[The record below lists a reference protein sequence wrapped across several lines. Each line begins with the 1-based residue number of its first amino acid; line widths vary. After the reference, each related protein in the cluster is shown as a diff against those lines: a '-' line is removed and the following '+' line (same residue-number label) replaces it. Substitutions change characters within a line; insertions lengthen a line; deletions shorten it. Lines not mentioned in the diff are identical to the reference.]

1 MIERESCGSHS
12 KETNKTICNP
22 SVMLNTL
29 IKLLNLFFIVL
40 IALIFLLD
48 DRSFDQLH
56 NLLLASKQV
65 NSTSPFDNMASSSGL
80 PGSSAPTNPLN
91 TFENLNTVDMDTT
104 GRFKYG
110 KI

>member
-12 KETNKTICNP
+12 KETKTICNP
-22 SVMLNTL
+22 TVMINTL

-56 NLLLASKQV
+56 NLLLISKQM
-65 NSTSPFDNMASSSGL
+65 NSTSSSDLAG
-80 PGSSAPTNPLN
+80 PSAPTNPLN